1 MKKTVCAFLVVLFV
15 ALLCCSCSAAGHKR
29 RTTVLKIGNEKI
41 SQMEFQI
48 CYHVCYSNFAATY
61 DFSSIGFDEKEDPFA
76 QTCRFDSSRTWGEFL
91 LDSTVSFCRELVIMA
106 AEAKARNLSLSAQ
119 QEEQIEESIRDMQE
133 QLKKDGTE
141 ENVYWA
147 AVYGADATAEDVI
160 TVMKKIAL
168 YRDVYAALVE
178 SFGITEAQLADY
190 YQQNRDILDAVTLRI
205 VPFEYGDGKRTASEA
220 KQAAKEFIA
229 GIKSEQDIVENA
241 GTAVSSDVQSYFGD
255 TDFTLT
261 YNVTREYF
269 GSGSA
274 ASRWLF
280 SEKRE
285 YMESNV
291 YDTGTMW
298 LAMFY
303 IEADTRDYKTVTLR
317 HILLADKTESG
328 AEKAN
333 QVYEEWKKN
342 YNTEAG
348 FAAFATIYSQD
359 ADSRADGGLYANVYK
374 GQLVNEMTSWGFD
387 PKRKPG
393 DTAVVRSSYGYHILY
408 FVSEGEE
415 TYRNVLCRTAIEAER
430 YTAFME
436 EKQPSFPTDFQQED
450 LRFVFEK

>member
-1 MKKTVCAFLVVLFV
+1 
-15 ALLCCSCSAAGHKR
+15 
-29 RTTVLKIGNEKI
+29 
-41 SQMEFQI
+41 
-48 CYHVCYSNFAATY
+48 
-61 DFSSIGFDEKEDPFA
+61 
-76 QTCRFDSSRTWGEFL
+76 
-91 LDSTVSFCRELVIMA
+91 
-106 AEAKARNLSLSAQ
+106 
-119 QEEQIEESIRDMQE
+119 
-133 QLKKDGTE
+133 
-141 ENVYWA
+141 
-147 AVYGADATAEDVI
+147 
-160 TVMKKIAL
+160 
-168 YRDVYAALVE
+168 
-178 SFGITEAQLADY
+178 
-190 YQQNRDILDAVTLRI
+190 
-205 VPFEYGDGKRTASEA
+205 
-220 KQAAKEFIA
+220 
-229 GIKSEQDIVENA
+229 
-241 GTAVSSDVQSYFGD
+241 
-255 TDFTLT
+255 
-261 YNVTREYF
+261 
-269 GSGSA
+269 
-274 ASRWLF
+274 
-280 SEKRE
+280 
-285 YMESNV
+285 
-291 YDTGTMW
+291 MW